1 MYSTVDAAQNC
12 YELLSK
18 FRIRE
23 THLFR
28 LHVICPGNFS
38 NTSPVALRCP
48 LATESSTITGPDG
61 GGGGAKQEG
70 RSLDVFLAEGGR
82 GGRGGGGRGGG
93 RGRGVVRPGKLWG
106 EAMESPFRPT

>member
-1 MYSTVDAAQNC
+1 MSNICTVAAAQNC

-48 LATESSTITGPDG
+48 LATDSSIITGPDG
-61 GGGGAKQEG
+61 GGGGAKEEG
-70 RSLDVFLAEGGR
+70 RSLGMSSL
-82 GGRGGGGRGGG
+82 
-93 RGRGVVRPGKLWG
+93 RPGKLWG
-106 EAMESPFRPT
+106 DAIGDWWSWKTR